1 MASCAFGLNGNCFT
15 DPENSEFFING
26 GNVFEPNLL
35 FNLTTLFFPGL
46 TKIISAPAISP
57 RMDNWLRIIVGQVLE
72 QRKQETEKRND
83 FLNFLL
89 DLQEK
94 RPEEFTK
101 DTIVGNCLTFLT
113 EGTETSSITLTYL
126 LYELAMNPE
135 IQQRLLDELNR
146 ITDNGKVDLN
156 GELIGQVKYL
166 DSLLEGMDILK
177 CFIFKIYF
185 NNFKIQKL
193 FDCIRLVSLCKRS
206 APNERNWSR
215 SMKTERRT

>member
-1 MASCAFGLNGNCFT
+1 
-15 DPENSEFFING
+15 
-26 GNVFEPNLL
+26 
-35 FNLTTLFFPGL
+35 
-46 TKIISAPAISP
+46 
-57 RMDNWLRIIVGQVLE
+57 MDNWLRIIVGQVLE

-126 LYELAMNPE
+126 LYELAKNPE

-166 DSLLEGMDILK
+166 DSLLEGMD
-177 CFIFKIYF
+177 F
-185 NNFKIQKL
+185 
-193 FDCIRLVSLCKRS
+193 
-206 APNERNWSR
+206 
-215 SMKTERRT
+215 